1 MEFSNT
7 SSTQLQLVHF
17 LQAGIPEVAG
27 YGGFPVSGEFLV
39 CKNPAVVERHI
50 NKVYGLA
57 AVGSP
62 PMSVPHLDRRLIDG
76 KTTLLFGPFAGFS
89 PKFLK
94 GNSLMDGDLLK
105 SFNPFNAIPV
115 VAAGLQNMD
124 LSVYLGKEL
133 VKTHHQKMD
142 EVRKFFPD
150 AKDEDWTNHTAG
162 QRVQIMKYDPVKMG
176 AIQFGTEV
184 VVHKDKSICGLLG
197 ASPGASVSVRCA
209 LEVVERCFPR
219 ACRVGKG
226 KEGDVNYEPM
236 GKWAGEIRKWI
247 PAYQTKVNSDPEL
260 AKKVLSHT
268 AKVLDIRDMRKE
280 YKLPEK

>member
-1 MEFSNT
+1 M
-7 SSTQLQLVHF
+7 
-17 LQAGIPEVAG
+17 
-27 YGGFPVSGEFLV
+27 

-76 KTTLLFGPFAGFS
+76 SPFLLFGPFAGFS

-94 GNSLMDGDLLK
+94 GNSLFDGDLLK

-115 VAAGLQNMD
+115 AAAGLQNMD

-142 EVRKFFPD
+142 EVRKFFPE
-150 AKDEDWTNHTAG
+150 ARDEDWTNHTAG

-184 VVHKDKSICGLLG
+184 VVHSDRTICGLLG
-197 ASPGASVSVRCA
+197 ASPGASVSVRCG
-209 LEVVERCFPR
+209 LEVIERCFPKEL
-219 ACRVGKG
+219 AEAKG
-226 KEGDVNYEPM
+226 EEGDLHYTPA
-236 GKWAGEIRKWI
+236 GKWNGKVREWI
-247 PAYQTKVNSDPEL
+247 PAYQTKVNNDPKL
-260 AKKVLSHT
+260 AKEVLAHT
-268 AKVLDIRDMRKE
+268 AKVLGIKDMRNE
-280 YKLPEK
+280 FALAEK